1 MGTEDATSKGG
12 GRAKKLL
19 MPLAATAVS
28 AAATYAGKRA
38 PHLLETKVMP
48 KLREATSGTEGLAE
62 RAKSGTGDLASGL
75 AERAKSVVGH
85 DSDGMSGSSRS
96 RDALSSGELEKRRSE
111 RAEHRSSRRKA
122 ARR

>member
-1 MGTEDATSKGG
+1 METEGATAKGG

-19 MPLAATAVS
+19 MTLVATAVS

-38 PHLLETKVMP
+38 PQLLEDKVMP
-48 KLREATSGTEGLAE
+48 KLRDATSGTE
-62 RAKSGTGDLASGL
+62 DLASGL

-85 DSDGMSGSSRS
+85 GGDDDASGSSRS
-96 RDALSSGELEKRRSE
+96 QNTLSGGQLEQRRRA

-122 ARR
+122 ARS

>member
-1 MGTEDATSKGG
+1 MDTDGATSKGG

-19 MPLAATAVS
+19 MPLVATAVS

-38 PHLLETKVMP
+38 PQLLEDKVMP
-48 KLREATSGTEGLAE
+48 KLRDATSGTE
-62 RAKSGTGDLASGL
+62 DIASGL

-85 DSDGMSGSSRS
+85 GGDDDTSGSSRS
-96 RDALSSGELEKRRSE
+96 RNALSSDKLEQRRRE

-122 ARR
+122 ARS

>member
-19 MPLAATAVS
+19 MPLAATVVS

-38 PHLLETKVMP
+38 PHLLETTVMP

-62 RAKSGTGDLASGL
+62 RAKS
-75 AERAKSVVGH
+75 VVGH
-85 DSDGMSGSSRS
+85 DGDGASGSSRS
-96 RDALSSGELEKRRSE
+96 RDALSSGELENRRSA
-111 RAEHRSSRRKA
+111 RAERRSNRRKA
-122 ARR
+122 AR